1 MKIISLTLLLIS
13 SGFALACDICGGV
26 HANSSIGLFAA
37 NRFHTL
43 GLSSQFRSY
52 QSFDAGHLHSTESF
66 LLNSAQVR
74 FQIGR
79 RFQYYGQIP
88 YQIGKQNLDNKSLTK
103 QGIGDI
109 QNFLNVILL
118 QKKDSTGITT
128 FFSSMALGVKVPCGK
143 FVSPSNL
150 QQNLY
155 PGTGSWDYS
164 LLFNGYKRIQKQFGI
179 QFEMNHTWKGE
190 NKYAFRYGP
199 SSQISTL
206 LVYNKKIGSYRLLA
220 ATGIQADYFAAN
232 TWAWEPLD
240 DLSQH
245 KGHLVQ
251 VKSSLN
257 LMTFSWLYSMQAN
270 IPVWQNINEGGLQFG
285 PQLQLSIQYLIKQK
299 K

>member
-13 SGFALACDICGGV
+13 SSYALACDICGGV

-37 NRFHTL
+37 NRFHTV
-43 GLSSQFRSY
+43 GLSAQYRSY
-52 QSFDAGHLHSTESF
+52 QTFDAGYLHSSEAF
-66 LLNSAQVR
+66 LSNSAQFR
-74 FQIGR
+74 FQLGR

-88 YQIGKQNLDNKSLTK
+88 YQIGKQT
-103 QGIGDI
+103 IGDESVSKYGVADI

-118 QKKDSTGITT
+118 QKKDSIGITT
-128 FFSSMALGVKVPCGK
+128 LFSSLALGIKAPSGK

-164 LLFNGYKRIQKQFGI
+164 LLFNGFKRLHKQFGI
-179 QFEMNHTWKGE
+179 QLEMNHTWKGK
-190 NKYAFRYGP
+190 NKYAFQYGP

-206 LVYNKKIGSYRLLA
+206 LVYNKKISSYRLLA
-220 ATGIQADYFAAN
+220 AIGIQADYFAAN

-240 DLSQH
+240 ELSQH

-257 LMTFSWLYSMQAN
+257 LMTFSWLYSIQAN